1 MEIKGFLETS
11 FVDWPEKICAVLFLP
26 FCNFR
31 CPYCHNHG
39 LILRPEEYET
49 RPWPF
54 IRERFQSLRGWLD
67 GVCVSGG
74 EPTLHPD
81 LPELLMA
88 IKALGFPVKLDTNGT
103 RPKVLHFLVE
113 EKLVD
118 FVAMDVKAPLEAEHY
133 SRCAGVPVTVGA
145 IRESIAL
152 LLSGRVPYQF
162 RTTVVP
168 AMHTPEIL
176 ARMGRELKD
185 ASCWTRQEF
194 RPGKCWTRSFWPAF
208 PLTRASRFIS
218 FPSDFP
224 FSPPAI
230 FPFC

>member
-1 MEIKGFLETS
+1 LEIKGFLETS
-11 FVDWPEKICAVLFLP
+11 FIDWPDKICAVLFLP

-49 RPWPF
+49 LPWRF
-54 IRERFQSLRGWLD
+54 IRKRFQTLRGWLD
-67 GVCVSGG
+67 GICVSGG

-81 LPELLMA
+81 LPDLLLA

-103 RPKVLHFLVE
+103 RPKVLQFLVE

-118 FVAMDVKAPLEAEHY
+118 FVAMDVKAPLEAEPY
-133 SRCAGVPVTVGA
+133 SRCAGVPVTVEA

-168 AMHTPEIL
+168 ALHTPEIL

-185 ASCWTRQEF
+185 AIKWTRQEF
-194 RPGKCWTRSFWPAF
+194 RPGEVLDP
-208 PLTRASRFIS
+208 
-218 FPSDFP
+218 DFLAGL
-224 FSPPAI
+224 SI
-230 FPFC
+230 DQSKSVH